1 VGLVTPG
8 ERQRL
13 HQIADLLGLAALHLR
28 ELAAADGKPATT
40 QPRGRPRKNPEP
52 WQEDEVLRLRHANG
66 KLGYRA
72 IGEKVDLSWRVVQR
86 ILDAASQKG
95 ALTSQNSSAD
105 GKDGAA

>member
-1 VGLVTPG
+1 VTPG
-8 ERQRL
+8 ERRSL

-28 ELAAADGKPATT
+28 ELAEVDDAEPAT
-40 QPRGRPRKNPEP
+40 RERRGGRPRIDPAP
-52 WQEDEVLRLRHANG
+52 WQVDEVLRLRHANG

-95 ALTSQNSSAD
+95 ALASQNSSAD
-105 GKDGAA
+105 DESSAA